1 MFIYVHWRT
10 TPYPG
15 ARTSPSGVKHGDSPY
30 LHASSLPICTPPA
43 SIHIHSLF
51 SVLSPK
57 PSCAGLLW
65 GLSQYHWCW
74 SPVQLG
80 LRWRVNLPPPP
91 PPSRSPA
98 PTASSQPSPGSA
110 EGVCAPRPW
119 AAARAAPDCNS
130 QFTGRIW
137 PQVIAPAA
145 SGSPR
150 LALLPGNKSPKRSSY
165 KVSIQLIMDL
175 QEKAAPDPKYLLW
188 SAPLRRHQ
196 WFFSRLC

>member
-1 MFIYVHWRT
+1 MFTGGQPLIQEQGHPHQVLSMETR
-10 TPYPG
+10 
-15 ARTSPSGVKHGDSPY
+15 
-30 LHASSLPICTPPA
+30 PICTPPA
-43 SIHIHSLF
+43 SLSARLQPRYIFTAFSQSCPQNPPAQASCGDSPSTTGAGALF
-51 SVLSPK
+51 SSG
-57 PSCAGLLW
+57 SGGGLT
-65 GLSQYHWCW
+65 S
-74 SPVQLG
+74 
-80 LRWRVNLPPPP
+80 PPP